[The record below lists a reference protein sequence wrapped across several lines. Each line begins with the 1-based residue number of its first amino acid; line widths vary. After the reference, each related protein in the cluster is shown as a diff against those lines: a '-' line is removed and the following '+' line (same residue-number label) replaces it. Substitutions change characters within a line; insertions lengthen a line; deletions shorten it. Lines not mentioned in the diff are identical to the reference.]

1 MMTMTGRSMKF
12 AGAVENRSRGQHA
25 VARNLRATVS
35 RVIPRMA
42 AAVICAT
49 APAAGSAASQ
59 DFSSPRVSVEYDEH
73 ADAAR
78 VTASIDI
85 PAAPQI
91 VYQVMLDC
99 TRALRIVTG
108 LESCRVTET
117 SGDGKW
123 DIREHI
129 ISIGMLLPRVRN
141 VFKSEYQPFQQI
153 RFHRI
158 DGDLRASEGEW
169 LLQPFA
175 GGTATRV
182 IYQSRLAFFWP
193 VPRFLMQEA
202 IRRDIPGVLVA
213 LRKESLARAAP

>member
-1 MMTMTGRSMKF
+1 MKR
-12 AGAVENRSRGQHA
+12 AGAAEYRSRGQHA
-25 VARNLRATVS
+25 CNPRATAG
-35 RVIPRMA
+35 RVISRIA
-42 AAVICAT
+42 AAAICAT
-49 APAAGSAASQ
+49 APAASSAASH
-59 DFSSPRVSVEYDEH
+59 DHSPPKVSVEYDEH

-85 PAAPQI
+85 SAAPRI

-108 LESCRVTET
+108 LESCRVVEA

-129 ISIGMLLPRVRN
+129 VSIGMLLPRVRN
-141 VFKSEYQPFQQI
+141 VFKSEYEPYQQI
-153 RFHRI
+153 RFRRV

-175 GGTATRV
+175 GGAATRV
-182 IYQSRLAFFWP
+182 TYQSRLAFHWAI
-193 VPRFLMQEA
+193 PRFLIQEA

-213 LRKESLARAAP
+213 LRQESLARAAE